1 MKSLKTL
8 ALVAGIAIASLTTG
22 CASITGGTSQTV
34 SVQTKQD
41 STDIAGASCELKS
54 DKGTYH
60 VTTPGQVTVHRS
72 YGDLQVTC
80 SKEGQ
85 PDAVATVQ
93 SSTKGA
99 AYGNIL
105 LGGGIGLGV
114 DMASG
119 AAYAYPDIITLLF
132 GKDLTMKG
140 STVNDTAK
148 KPADGKADVAS
159 NQTAVK

>member
-8 ALVAGIAIASLTTG
+8 ALIAGIAIASLTTG

-34 SVQTKQD
+34 SLQTKQD
-41 STDIAGASCELKS
+41 ATEVAGADCELKNE
-54 DKGTYH
+54 KGTYH
-60 VTTPGQVTVHRS
+60 VTTPGKVTVHRA

-80 SKEGQ
+80 SKAGQ

-99 AYGNIL
+99 TYGNII
-105 LGGGIGLGV
+105 LGGGIGAGV
-114 DMASG
+114 DMATG
-119 AAYAYPDIITLLF
+119 AAYAYPDLITMLF

-140 STVNDTAK
+140 STVTDTVK
-148 KPADGKADVAS
+148 KPVDGKANVAS